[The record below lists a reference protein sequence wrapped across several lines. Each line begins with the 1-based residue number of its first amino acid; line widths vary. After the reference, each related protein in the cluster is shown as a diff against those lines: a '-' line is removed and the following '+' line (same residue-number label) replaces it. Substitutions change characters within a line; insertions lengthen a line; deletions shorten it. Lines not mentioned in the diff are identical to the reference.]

1 MNILQSKH
9 LSTTKSFL
17 KWSFY
22 GGVVGGLCGI
32 ASAIFLHGLDW
43 VTDVRENHKGII
55 YFLPIAGVLTSY
67 LYIKFGKNSS
77 RGNNLILEE
86 IQNKK
91 EDVPLR
97 MGGLVLVGT
106 LISHLFGASV
116 GREGTAVQMGGSFAS
131 AIAKM
136 FKLNDRDRKIILMSG
151 ISGGFGSVFGTP
163 LAGAIFGM
171 EVSAIGA
178 IRYEALIPCFM
189 ASFIGD
195 IVAQAFLVHHTKY
208 IIGTVPAVT
217 IIVLI
222 KVVIASAIFGIVAAI
237 FSEAIHFFKRVF
249 SKYIKNPLLRPFV
262 GGIIVIILTGIVGTS
277 IFNGIGVK
285 TIKDAFTVG
294 VNPLTFVGKILF
306 TSLSLGSGFQ
316 GGEVTPLFYVGA
328 TLGDSLSGI
337 LNLPMAFLAGLG
349 LIGVFAGA
357 SNTPIACFILG
368 VELFGSE
375 GMIYFFIVSILSYM
389 FSGHR
394 GIYTSQMVVTAKS
407 KLLHEQ
413 EGKKIGE
420 L

>member
-1 MNILQSKH
+1 MNILQNKH
-9 LSTTKSFL
+9 LSTTKSFF

-22 GGVVGGLCGI
+22 GGIVGVLCGI

-43 VTDVRENHKGII
+43 VTDTRENNKWII
-55 YFLPIAGVLTSY
+55 YLLPIAGVLTSY
-67 LYIKFGKNSS
+67 LYVKFGKNSS

-91 EDVPLR
+91 EDVPFR
-97 MGGLVLVGT
+97 MGGLVLVST

-116 GREGTAVQMGGSFAS
+116 GREGTAVQMGGSFAG
-131 AIAKM
+131 AIAKL
-136 FKLNDRDRKIILMSG
+136 FRLNERDRKIILMSG

-171 EVSAIGA
+171 EVSAIGV
-178 IRYEALIPCFM
+178 IKYEALIPCFM

-195 IVAQAFLVHHTKY
+195 IVAKFLLIHHTKY
-208 IIGTVPAVT
+208 IIGSIPAITITVLVK
-217 IIVLI
+217 VL
-222 KVVIASAIFGIVAAI
+222 IASAIFGLVAAI
-237 FSEAIHFFKRVF
+237 FSEAIHFFKRIF
-249 SKYIKNPLLRPFV
+249 AKYIKNPLLRPFV
-262 GGIIVIILTGIVGTS
+262 GGIIVIILTVIVGTP
-277 IFNGIGVK
+277 IFNGIGVR

-294 VNPLTFVGKILF
+294 VNPFTFAGKILF
-306 TSLSLGSGFQ
+306 TSISLGGGFQ

-368 VELFGSE
+368 IELFGSE
-375 GMIYFFIVSILSYM
+375 GLVYFFISSIISYM
-389 FSGHR
+389 FSGHH